1 MKSTL
6 SDQIQEYCEE
16 ALVITDKYGPQE
28 GLSYLVGKKFCRVL
42 RSLREAQNKTKF
54 LYADD
59 IHSFEENSLKSE
71 EQRQEQR
78 YAPDLKN
85 NYKELQEE
93 IRSLQS
99 LSDEFIREIK
109 DCFER
114 QDIEDYLNSYPRLGS
129 HREEQGVDG
138 PAESSDTVRLDKAD
152 IFSEVQ
158 DIFLVEEI
166 KKLFN

>member
-16 ALVITDKYGPQE
+16 ALVITDKYGPRE

-54 LYADD
+54 LYAED
-59 IHSFEENSLKSE
+59 IHGFGESALEGDDQGLEHSNALN
-71 EQRQEQR
+71 
-78 YAPDLKN
+78 LKN
-85 NYKELQEE
+85 NYQELQDE

-99 LSDEFIREIK
+99 LNDEFIREIK

-114 QDIEDYLNSYPRLGS
+114 QDIEDYLNSYPRLGF
-129 HREEQGVDG
+129 HGEEQGADG
-138 PAESSDTVRLDKAD
+138 PSISPDTVRLDKAD